1 MRTSLTDGPIL
12 LRRWRRGDA
21 PAVLELARESAD
33 DIGRWMMWTDSV
45 TDLTGAEQFIAER
58 LSQWDNDEG
67 YCFVAVSPTSGRVL
81 GGGAVGHFNRQ
92 HRFGNLGYFVRT
104 SERGRGLAGDL
115 SRLLVQ
121 FAFADLRLQ
130 RLEILVEP
138 ANAASLR
145 VAEKLG
151 AVREGVLRH
160 RLLIHGTPRDAVMFS
175 LLPDSANSAW
185 P

>member
-1 MRTSLTDGPIL
+1 
-12 LRRWRRGDA
+12 
-21 PAVLELARESAD
+21 
-33 DIGRWMMWTDSV
+33 
-45 TDLTGAEQFIAER
+45 
-58 LSQWDNDEG
+58 
-67 YCFVAVSPTSGRVL
+67 
-81 GGGAVGHFNRQ
+81 
-92 HRFGNLGYFVRT
+92 LGYFVRT

>member
-1 MRTSLTDGPIL
+1 MRTSLTDGRL
-12 LRRWRRGDA
+12 TLRRWRREDA
-21 PAVLELARESAD
+21 PALLELAVESAD
-33 DIGRWMMWTDSV
+33 DIGRWMMWTDTV
-45 TDLTGAEQFIAER
+45 TDLAGAEQFVTER
-58 LSQWDNDEG
+58 LTQWDNGECYG
-67 YCFVAVSPTSGRVL
+67 FVAVSPVTDRLL

-92 HRFGNLGYFVRT
+92 HRFGNLGYFVRST
-104 SERGRGLAGDL
+104 ERGSGLAVEL

-175 LLPDSANSAW
+175 LLPG
-185 P
+185 